1 LIKQPAEDKILT
13 MKKNII
19 PLFVFIVLTLN
30 ISCDKTSDAKGNP
43 GISGRGG
50 SLARFTIAGNYLYMV
65 DKSQLKVFNISDPSS
80 PELRSTTNVG
90 FEIETIFP
98 FKDKLFVGSTSV
110 VHIFSIENPELPKK
124 LSTAISPQVMRRCDP
139 VVARDSVAYAT
150 LRTNGMCG
158 GISSMLVVYDIRDV
172 LNPVQVNQLPVA
184 EPYGLGYADNA
195 LYVCD
200 KSSLLVFDI
209 ADAYHPAWTKQLTDG
224 DYFDVIPQGN
234 TLVCWIKNGVALYD
248 ITNRLD
254 PQLITSI
261 N

>member
-1 LIKQPAEDKILT
+1 

-19 PLFVFIVLTLN
+19 YPFVLSFLTLN
-30 ISCDKTSDAKGNP
+30 ISCDKSSAEKGNL
-43 GISGRGG
+43 GTSGRGG
-50 SLARFTIAGNYLYMV
+50 SLARFTISGNYLYMV
-65 DKSQLKVFNISDPSS
+65 DKSHLKVFNISDPSA

-110 VHIFSIENPELPKK
+110 VHIFSIENPELPQK

-150 LRTNGMCG
+150 LRTNGSCG

-172 LNPVQVNQLPVA
+172 LNPVQVNQLFVA

-209 ADAYHPAWTKQLTDG
+209 ADAYHPAWTMQLYDG
-224 DYFDVIPQGN
+224 EYLDVIPQGN

-248 ITNRLD
+248 ITNRLN
-254 PQLITSI
+254 PQLITMI